1 MQLCV
6 HAQWNWLFFL
16 QEIELSDEEKS
27 YVMDLKP
34 YYNPSPYTVEQKF
47 SLPRVF
53 NLFRGLGLRHLIV
66 TDEKNV
72 VSP

>member
-1 MQLCV
+1 MCACTMKL
-6 HAQWNWLFFL
+6 WLFFL

-72 VSP
+72 ASP